1 MKKCLKIAVLKKIKK
16 CFFLEKQI
24 DSYQN
29 ISLNIIRHWRNAN
42 KEGDISIISNTSH
55 LQERNL
61 SKSKIDEIKPKRCQ
75 ERKSAK
81 ARAQSAKIR
90 NGRNQAK
97 KEPRAQERKGAIG
110 VRAEVM
116 EEIAVEVTEEAM
128 KATAEKNLALCPKM
142 CYNGN

>member
-1 MKKCLKIAVLKKIKK
+1 M
-16 CFFLEKQI
+16 
-24 DSYQN
+24 QN
-29 ISLNIIRHWRNAN
+29 S
-42 KEGDISIISNTSH
+42 DISDTSDISY
-55 LQERNL
+55 L
-61 SKSKIDEIKPKRCQ
+61 Q

-110 VRAEVM
+110 G
-116 EEIAVEVTEEAM
+116 AVEATEEVTEEVTE
-128 KATAEKNLALCPKM
+128 ATAEKNLALCPKM